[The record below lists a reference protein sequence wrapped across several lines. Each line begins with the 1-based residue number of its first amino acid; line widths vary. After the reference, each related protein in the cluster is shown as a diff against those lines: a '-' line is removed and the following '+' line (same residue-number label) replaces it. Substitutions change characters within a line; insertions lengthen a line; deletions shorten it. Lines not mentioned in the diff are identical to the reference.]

1 MQKWIVFS
9 ALALTFGLSMQ
20 AVTSQATKVATA
32 NSKFGLNLY
41 SQLNQRAETRNIFFS
56 PSSVSWCLS
65 MLFNGAEGNTKQEMA
80 QALQISG
87 LSLQELNSAY
97 GEWRNTWV
105 KPDPKVE
112 IDVANS
118 IWSRRGLS
126 FKPEFLQ
133 TNKNFYAAEV
143 SELDFNDPQSLLTIN
158 SWVKNKT
165 RGKIEKIIDQIS
177 ADSVLFL
184 INAIYFKGKWTIEF
198 DPAKTKEENF
208 VTVPGKQ
215 MHVKMMHQRGTY
227 QYQEQPEF
235 QSVALPYGDGR
246 LKMHVFLPSKEVGL
260 NKFHQTLTHA
270 NWERW
275 MTQYE
280 ESEGS
285 IGLPRFRIEYETT
298 LNQALKT
305 LGMKSAFDPSQAD
318 FGGMIT
324 GTQRPYVSEVK
335 HKAFVEVNEEGTEAA
350 AVTSTEVRIVSMPIP
365 KKTFQ
370 MIMDRPFF
378 FAILD
383 GSTGAVLFMGAVSD
397 PV

>member
-1 MQKWIVFS
+1 MQKWIVCS
-9 ALALTFGLSMQ
+9 ALVLIFGLGVH
-20 AVTSQATKVATA
+20 AVTSPTAKVASA
-32 NSKFGLNLY
+32 NSKFGLSLY
-41 SQLNQRAETRNIFFS
+41 SQLHQRAESKNIFFS

-65 MLFNGAEGNTKQEMA
+65 MLFNGAGGSTKQEMA

-97 GEWRNTWV
+97 GEWRNTFV
-105 KPDPKVE
+105 NPDPKVE
-112 IDVANS
+112 IDIANS
-118 IWSRRGLS
+118 IWSRRGLA

-184 INAIYFKGKWTIEF
+184 INAIYFKGKWAKEF
-198 DPAKTKEENF
+198 DPAKTKEQNF
-208 VTVPGKQ
+208 NTSPGKQ
-215 MHVKMMHQRGTY
+215 EHVKMMHQHGDY

-235 QSVALPYGDGR
+235 QSVSLAYGNGR
-246 LKMHVFLPSKEVGL
+246 LKMHVFLPSKDFGL
-260 NKFHQTLTHA
+260 SKFHQMLTHA
-270 NWERW
+270 NWEKW

-280 ESEGS
+280 ESEGN

-298 LNQALKT
+298 LNDALKA
-305 LGMKSAFDPSQAD
+305 LGMKNAFDPAQAD

-324 GTQRPYVSEVK
+324 GSQRPFVSQVK

-350 AVTSTEVRIVSMPIP
+350 AATSTEIRIVSMPIP

-370 MIMDRPFF
+370 MIVDRPFF
-378 FAILD
+378 FAIRD
-383 GSTGAVLFMGAVSD
+383 NSTGAVLFMGSVSD

>member
-112 IDVANS
+112 IDLANS

-126 FKPEFLQ
+126 FKPEFLL

-143 SELDFNDPQSLLTIN
+143 SELDFNDPKSLLTIN

-177 ADSVLFL
+177 ADSVLYL

-208 VTVPGKQ
+208 VT
-215 MHVKMMHQRGTY
+215 
-227 QYQEQPEF
+227 
-235 QSVALPYGDGR
+235 
-246 LKMHVFLPSKEVGL
+246 
-260 NKFHQTLTHA
+260 
-270 NWERW
+270 
-275 MTQYE
+275 
-280 ESEGS
+280 
-285 IGLPRFRIEYETT
+285 
-298 LNQALKT
+298 
-305 LGMKSAFDPSQAD
+305 
-318 FGGMIT
+318 
-324 GTQRPYVSEVK
+324 
-335 HKAFVEVNEEGTEAA
+335 
-350 AVTSTEVRIVSMPIP
+350 
-365 KKTFQ
+365 
-370 MIMDRPFF
+370 
-378 FAILD
+378 
-383 GSTGAVLFMGAVSD
+383 
-397 PV
+397 

>member
-1 MQKWIVFS
+1 MHKWILFS
-9 ALALTFGLSMQ
+9 ACALLLAVGAS
-20 AVTSQATKVATA
+20 AVNSAATKVASA
-32 NSKFGLNLY
+32 NSKFGLKLY
-41 SQLNQRAETRNIFFS
+41 SQLHQKSESKNIFFS

-65 MLFNGAEGNTKQEMA
+65 MLFNGAGGNTKQEMA
-80 QALQISG
+80 QALQISR

-112 IDVANS
+112 IDIANS
-118 IWSRRGLS
+118 IWSRRGLA

-133 TNKNFYAAEV
+133 TNKNFYSAEV
-143 SELDFNDPQSLLTIN
+143 SELDFNDPKSLSTIN

-184 INAIYFKGKWTIEF
+184 INAIYFKGKWTTEF

-208 VTVPGKQ
+208 LASQGKQ
-215 MHVKMMHQRGTY
+215 EKVKMMRQRGDY

-235 QSVALPYGDGR
+235 QSVSLPYGDGR
-246 LKMHVFLPSKEVGL
+246 LSMLVFLPAKDSSL
-260 NKFHQTLTHA
+260 SKFHEILTDA
-270 NWERW
+270 NWEKW

-280 ESEGS
+280 KSEGT
-285 IGLPRFRIEYETT
+285 IGLPRFRIEYETN
-298 LNQALKT
+298 LNDSLKA
-305 LGMKSAFDPSQAD
+305 LGMRQAFDPGQAD
-318 FGGMIT
+318 FEAMIT
-324 GTQRPYVSEVK
+324 SSQRAYLSQVK

-350 AVTSTEVRIVSMPIP
+350 AATSGEIRIVSMPLP
-365 KKTFQ
+365 GKTFQ
-370 MIMDRPFF
+370 MIVDRPFF
-378 FAILD
+378 FAIRD
-383 GSTGAVLFMGAVSD
+383 SSTGAVLFLGSVND